1 MHSETYLNL
10 VQNIHPY
17 THESILENDV
27 AYLFEE
33 QCDCTLDQFDDN
45 DF

>member
-1 MHSETYLNL
+1 MHNGAYLNPA
-10 VQNIHPY
+10 QNVYPY

>member
-1 MHSETYLNL
+1 MQNEAYLNPTHN
-10 VQNIHPY
+10 VYPY
-17 THESILENDV
+17 THESSLENDV

>member
-1 MHSETYLNL
+1 MHNEAYLSH

-17 THESILENDV
+17 TYESSLENDV

>member
-1 MHSETYLNL
+1 MHHEAYLTP
-10 VQNIHPY
+10 VQSIPPY

-33 QCDCTLDQFDDN
+33 QCDWSLDQFDDN